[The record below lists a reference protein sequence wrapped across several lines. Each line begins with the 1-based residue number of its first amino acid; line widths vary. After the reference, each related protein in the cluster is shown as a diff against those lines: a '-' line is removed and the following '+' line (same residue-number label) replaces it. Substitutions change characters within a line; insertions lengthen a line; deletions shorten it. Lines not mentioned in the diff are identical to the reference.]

1 MHGISLPLGRKGQKR
16 GCTCTYGEGEGGSE
30 RPHRPHRAQRAPP
43 ACHAG
48 RPWPE
53 KAGLFQESGVLGAR
67 LKAFIGLTEKNQMET
82 AVPGDS
88 LLNYLLVG
96 SLPVN

>member
-1 MHGISLPLGRKGQKR
+1 MASHCLWVNRTREAVTAPTGRGR
-16 GCTCTYGEGEGGSE
+16 EEADGHTMPSTL
-30 RPHRPHRAQRAPP
+30 HP
-43 ACHAG
+43 ASRTR

-53 KAGLFQESGVLGAR
+53 KVVLFQESGVLGAR

-88 LLNYLLVG
+88 LLNYLQVG

>member
-1 MHGISLPLGRKGQKR
+1 MASHCPWVGKGKREAVPAPTGRGR
-16 GCTCTYGEGEGGSE
+16 EEANGHT
-30 RPHRPHRAQRAPP
+30 APSTLRP
-43 ACHAG
+43 ACHTG

-67 LKAFIGLTEKNQMET
+67 LKAFIGLTEENQMET

>member
-1 MHGISLPLGRKGQKR
+1 MHGTSLPLGRKGQKR
-16 GCTCTYGEGEGGSE
+16 GCTCTYGKGEGGSE
-30 RPHRPHRAQRAPP
+30 RPHRP
-43 ACHAG
+43 ACHTG

-67 LKAFIGLTEKNQMET
+67 LKAFVGLTEKNQMET